1 MSKTQKEWGSMAKTK
16 GARTVSIHLNNQLAD
31 LIHGRAHRLGWS
43 DSKYLRAIIERWI
56 NEGAPFLSDLDRV
69 AEEISASKAKAEA
82 IAHSKSE
89 AAFERFGKDS
99 PPQKSKK

>member
-1 MSKTQKEWGSMAKTK
+1 MAKTK
-16 GARTVSIHLNNQLAD
+16 GARTVGVHLKNDIINL
-31 LIHGRAHRLGWS
+31 LTTRAKRLGWS
-43 DSKYLRAIIERWI
+43 ESKYVRAIIERWI
-56 NEGAPFLSDLDRV
+56 EEGAPFVSDLDRV